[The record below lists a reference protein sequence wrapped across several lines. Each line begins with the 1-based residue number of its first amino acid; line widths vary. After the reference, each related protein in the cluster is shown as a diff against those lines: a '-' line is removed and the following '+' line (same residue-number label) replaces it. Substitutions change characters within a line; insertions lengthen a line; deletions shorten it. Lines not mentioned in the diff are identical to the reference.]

1 MQIYLSWFF
10 FNSMTL
16 QNQFQ
21 IFESSFSHVNIFN
34 TFSQSQGREIAS
46 LRTRNVELEG
56 DVERLRRNLTSE
68 KFERE
73 RAVQELRRHNINPP
87 IPTMEYSSYPGY
99 NRSFTARARSR
110 SRSRSPS
117 PSRSVNNLFFLNF
130 KTEYCAFNHTC
141 ISHGINLQASFF

>member
-1 MQIYLSWFF
+1 MYKYKNLLFEIVAKYNWLLHVKISNANIPIMVFLNPWK
-10 FNSMTL
+10 L
-16 QNQFQ
+16 QNPFQ
-21 IFESSFSHVNIFN
+21 LFESTFFHINIFN
-34 TFSQSQGREIAS
+34 SFSQSQGREIAS

-117 PSRSVNNLFFLNF
+117 PSRSVNND
-130 KTEYCAFNHTC
+130 
-141 ISHGINLQASFF
+141 

>member
-1 MQIYLSWFF
+1 MMKLALDKKMKFLCMKL
-10 FNSMTL
+10 NSC
-16 QNQFQ
+16 
-21 IFESSFSHVNIFN
+21 IFIFGI
-34 TFSQSQGREIAS
+34 FRQSQGREIAS

-73 RAVQELRRHNINPP
+73 RAVQELRRNNINPP

-99 NRSFTARARSR
+99 SRSYNARARSR

-117 PSRSVNNLFFLNF
+117 PVR
-130 KTEYCAFNHTC
+130 
-141 ISHGINLQASFF
+141 

>member
-1 MQIYLSWFF
+1 MLLL
-10 FNSMTL
+10 NSMKL

-21 IFESSFSHVNIFN
+21 IFESSFSHVNIFD

-117 PSRSVNNLFFLNF
+117 PSRSVNNLFFQNLKLNTPVLCF
-130 KTEYCAFNHTC
+130 QAFNHTC
-141 ISHGINLQASFF
+141 ISHGINFQVSFF